1 MTGAFVAGSPTVGES
16 RSAKPSTEFGIH
28 GAASGFWLPTAPL
41 GFPFH
46 RSNRIQRFSKAR
58 RTAKS
63 VAMVSEV
70 LPSASSKR
78 RCISTGTLTVANGGT
93 MNVMRGAQTVFVA
106 EPAGSTG
113 TVNIGAASVAAA
125 VAPGFIN
132 AAHVLCGAGA
142 DNLCFNH
149 TATDYVFAPMI
160 ARNGPVN
167 VISGI

>member
-46 RSNRIQRFSKAR
+46 RSNRIQRFFQGS

-78 RCISTGTLTVANGGT
+78 RIVLA
-93 MNVMRGAQTVFVA
+93 R
-106 EPAGSTG
+106 
-113 TVNIGAASVAAA
+113 
-125 VAPGFIN
+125 
-132 AAHVLCGAGA
+132 AH
-142 DNLCFNH
+142 
-149 TATDYVFAPMI
+149 
-160 ARNGPVN
+160 
-167 VISGI
+167 